1 MIFAKDAL
9 SHKISLSNSNSEE
22 AEFQSTSLYREH
34 LFNSFNNYTF
44 DKLLNSLINCEGGL
58 DTQSKLAQIMTIL
71 NLLEIISFCFDRED
85 VSNTRDSVLS
95 AIQTPR
101 ISCKILRYASYFQ
114 LSSRCLD
121 IPMMHCLSCSV
132 FDILHQIP
140 S

>member
-58 DTQSKLAQIMTIL
+58 DTQSKLA
-71 NLLEIISFCFDRED
+71 
-85 VSNTRDSVLS
+85 
-95 AIQTPR
+95 
-101 ISCKILRYASYFQ
+101 
-114 LSSRCLD
+114 
-121 IPMMHCLSCSV
+121 
-132 FDILHQIP
+132 
-140 S
+140 